1 MTTRETILSLLR
13 SGPKTSWELTE
24 GAKTSRY
31 GGRIMELRR
40 MGYDIQHSIRSFKR
54 ADGEAVVQHVYE
66 LISEPTV
73 ESIMHEKVIKP
84 LVGKIVGRKVRP
96 YHFKQG
102 KLF

>member
-1 MTTRETILSLLR
+1 MTTRETILNLLR

-40 MGYDIQHSIRSFKR
+40 MGYDIRHSIRTFRR
-54 ADGEAVVQHVYE
+54 AGGEVIVQHVYE
-66 LISEPTV
+66 LVSEPTV
-73 ESIMHEKVIKP
+73 KSIMHEKVIKP
-84 LVGKIVGRKVRP
+84 LVEKVIGKKARP
-96 YHFKQG
+96 YNFKQG